1 MDRRLT
7 VEIFRERLTEVI
19 DRSGLSRSAFA
30 RKAGIDRSTLSQ
42 LLSETNDR
50 LPRAETIA
58 TIAEHE
64 QVSSDW
70 LLGLV
75 QEEKIGT
82 NILSEAPE
90 IATGASSY
98 ADERLARWRAEAVG
112 YKIRYVPS
120 TLPDLLKGEEV
131 IRFEYRQQGS
141 AVPAFRMEQAE
152 ARLAYSRRPE
162 TDLEAC
168 ASIQSVEAFARGEGI
183 WSTLPLADR
192 KLQLSWMIALLDEL
206 YPTFRWF
213 LFDGLKHYSAPIT
226 IFGPTRAAAYIG
238 NMYFVFNSTEHIR
251 ALTQHFDDLI
261 RGAVVQPPDVSKL
274 LTGLLEEIEV
284 REKHDL
290 KRARAQ

>member
-1 MDRRLT
+1 MDRRQT

-19 DRSGLSRSAFA
+19 ERSGLSRSAFA
-30 RKAGIDRSTLSQ
+30 RKAGLDRSTLSQ
-42 LLSETNDR
+42 LLSDSNDR

-58 TIAEHE
+58 SIAEHE
-64 QVSSDW
+64 QVSTDW

-90 IATGASSY
+90 IARGASDY
-98 ADERLARWRAEAVG
+98 TDERLARWRAEAVG

-168 ASIQSVEAFARGEGI
+168 SSIQSLEAFARGEGI

-226 IFGPTRAAAYIG
+226 IFGPSRAAAYIG

-251 ALTQHFDDLI
+251 ALTQHFDNLI
-261 RGAVVQPPDVSKL
+261 RGAVVQPPDVGKL
-274 LTGLLEEIEV
+274 LSGLLNELES
-284 REKHDL
+284 REQREPKL
-290 KRARAQ
+290 GQAR